1 MSASRNTGS
10 FVFAVLLF
18 AAACPMLIHPLPAFA
33 QPARRWVQ
41 ASQPEFQAGKRENI
55 ALSSIGELTLARST
69 STVIE
74 DAAEHVWALATD
86 SKGLIYA
93 AGGSRGEIYKI
104 QEGKSELLYLSE
116 DPEILSLAVDKD
128 DNLYAGTAPGGRIY
142 KFTPEGRVDL
152 YLASKETYIWA
163 MAFDSRGVLYAA
175 TGDGGKL
182 LKISERDSAEV
193 VFESADPH
201 LLDVVID
208 SRDNVYIGTSRS
220 SLVFRIDPQG
230 KAFAVFDSEDDE
242 MHALAVDANDNV
254 YVCTADGMQP
264 GSTSIVLPE
273 ESHSETVER
282 AAPGPADAKEADVE
296 EMELDE
302 EDAPVEADEPVI
314 PERPARETVAPPV
327 NGINSVYKITPNGI
341 VTTIFR
347 REGMALLSMVEHDG
361 NIYVGTG
368 NEGQLLKISPDLHV
382 TILAQLREPQIPAL
396 AAGGDGALYLGTA
409 SPGKVYK
416 LETSAAPEGVFAS
429 MVRDVGH
436 PSEWGVIRVS
446 GDIAGNG
453 QVLVSTRTGN
463 VAEPDNT
470 WSVWSDEQPAGGG
483 AKIASPTGRFIQY
496 RLKLLAGEGHA
507 SPTVRSVETY
517 YLPPNYRPRIMAI
530 DFSAGSRQQPLGNT
544 GSVAATN
551 KAASGPLRGQVE
563 IRWQAEDPNEDTL
576 EFEVSCKAIDE
587 TAWKTLADKM
597 REPQFA
603 WNTMRVPDGI
613 YRLKIRASDRMSNT
627 PARVLSTEETSE
639 PLIID
644 NTPPSASNIRTQI
657 LADSRVQVTAELADD
672 TSPIQ
677 DAAYSVNSGTWA
689 LLSADDGM
697 FDSRR
702 ETVTFV
708 TEPLAPGEHTI
719 VINVREA
726 AGNVGAGRALVVV
739 E

>member
-1 MSASRNTGS
+1 
-10 FVFAVLLF
+10 
-18 AAACPMLIHPLPAFA
+18 MLNHPLPASA

-55 ALSSIGELTLARST
+55 TLSSIGELTLARSA

-74 DAAEHVWALATD
+74 DAAEHVWALAID
-86 SKGLIYA
+86 SKGVIYA

-104 QEGKSELLYLSE
+104 QDGKSESLYMSE

-142 KFTPEGRVDL
+142 KFTPKGEVDL
-152 YLASKETYIWA
+152 YLASQETYIWA

-182 LKISERDSAEV
+182 LKISGRDSAEV

-201 LLDVVID
+201 LLDVAVD
-208 SRDNVYIGTSRS
+208 SRDNVYAGTSRS
-220 SLVFRIDPQG
+220 GLVFRIDPEG
-230 KAFAVFDSEDDE
+230 KAFAVFDSEDEE
-242 MHALAVDANDNV
+242 MHALAVDANDNI

-273 ESHSETVER
+273 ERHHEPVDS

-296 EMELDE
+296 EIELDE
-302 EDAPVEADEPVI
+302 EDAPVEGDEPPI

-327 NGINSVYKITPNGI
+327 NGINSVYKITPDGI

-347 REGMALLSMVEHDG
+347 REGMALLSIAEHDG

-368 NEGQLLKISPDLHV
+368 NEGQLLKISSDLHV
-382 TILAQLREPQIPAL
+382 TILDQLREPQIPAL
-396 AAGGDGALYLGTA
+396 LAGADGALYLGTA

-416 LETSAAPEGVFAS
+416 LETTVASEGTFTS

-436 PSEWGVIRVS
+436 PSLWGVIRVS
-446 GDIAGNG
+446 GEIAGNG
-453 QVLVSTRTGN
+453 RVLVSTRTGN
-463 VAEPDNT
+463 VAEADNT
-470 WSVWSDEQPAGGG
+470 WSVWSDEQPAAGGT
-483 AKIASPTGRFIQY
+483 KVESPTGRFIQY
-496 RLKLLAGEGHA
+496 RLRLLAGEDDA
-507 SPTVRSVETY
+507 SPVVRSVETY

-530 DFSAGSRQQPLGNT
+530 DFSAGNQPPAPGNT
-544 GSVAATN
+544 GSVAATS
-551 KAASGPLRGQVE
+551 KGAAGPLRGQVQVT
-563 IRWQAEDPNEDTL
+563 WQAEDPNEDTL
-576 EFEVSCKAIDE
+576 EFEVFCKAIDE
-587 TAWKTLADKM
+587 IAWKTVAEKLH
-597 REPQFA
+597 EPQFA
-603 WNTMRVPDGI
+603 WNTTGVPDGI
-613 YRLKIRASDRMSNT
+613 YRLKIKAGDRLSNT
-627 PARVLSTEETSE
+627 PARALSTEETSE

-644 NTPPSASNIRTQI
+644 NTPPGVSNIRTQI
-657 LADSRVQVTAELADD
+657 LADGRVQVNAELVDD

-677 DAAYSVNSGTWA
+677 DAAYSVNSDTWM

-702 ETVTFV
+702 ETVTFT
-708 TEPLAPGEHTI
+708 TEPLPPGEHTI
-719 VINVREA
+719 VVNVREA
-726 AGNVGAGRALVVV
+726 AGNTGAGRAVVVV